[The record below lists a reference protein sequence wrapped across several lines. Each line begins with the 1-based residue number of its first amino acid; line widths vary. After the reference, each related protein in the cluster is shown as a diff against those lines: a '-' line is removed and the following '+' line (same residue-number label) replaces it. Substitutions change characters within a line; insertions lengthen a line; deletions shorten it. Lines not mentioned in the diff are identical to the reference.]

1 MTSSEADSER
11 AGVLVQSGAD
21 GGVLLLLPN
30 GDAVS
35 CDAAGNELTARMN
48 GEAAQR
54 DAQGNEVVVRA
65 SGEVAQR
72 DAAGGE
78 VVLRLDG
85 EIDLRSP
92 DGWGWIWRRATGEA
106 AVAPLDGQLRVWQA
120 ADDEYPRAFVNRL
133 WARRDDLLNDAQTLI
148 AAADDLLARANDLL
162 PRS

>member
-1 MTSSEADSER
+1 MTNSEADSER
-11 AGVLVQSGAD
+11 AGVLVRSGAD

-78 VVLRLDG
+78 VVVRLDG
-85 EIDLRSP
+85 RLTYAVRTVGGGFGGEQQARRQ
-92 DGWGWIWRRATGEA
+92 WRRWTASCECGKPKTTSTRERLSTDCGRA
-106 AVAPLDGQLRVWQA
+106 AM
-120 ADDEYPRAFVNRL
+120 
-133 WARRDDLLNDAQTLI
+133 I
-148 AAADDLLARANDLL
+148 C
-162 PRS
+162 